1 MRECK
6 RVHDTNQQIDNTA
19 HPEFLD
25 FALDDLPVLQ
35 QVLQQ
40 LLDSVHK
47 AQTLLLQHTVI
58 AA

>member
-1 MRECK
+1 MYG
-6 RVHDTNQQIDNTA
+6 TNQQIDNTA
-19 HPEFLD
+19 HSELLH

-47 AQTLLLQHTVI
+47 AQTLLLQSTVI